1 MNWGRPRDDIYGQY
15 DYGIHNA
22 GQEPVTHTQVPTVTG
37 TSVIGIKYN
46 NGVIIAA
53 DNLASYGSLRRF
65 IDQERIIT
73 VGKNTAVGIGGDT
86 SDLQT
91 LQEILQKLEIEE
103 SYDDPT
109 GPLTTPTV
117 HSYLQKVMYHQ
128 RSQLDPY
135 WNALLVAG
143 LGADDEPYLAYV
155 DLLGVTYKAPA
166 VATGFGSYL
175 AVPLLRRTVEDEK
188 DVAHVTE
195 EQARNAIDEAMK
207 VLFYRDGRALD
218 KYTVATISKSEGVR
232 IEKDVR
238 CKNMNWKM
246 AEQVKGFGSQQQA

>member
-22 GQEPVTHTQVPTVTG
+22 GQEPITHTQVPTVTG

-143 LGADDEPYLAYV
+143 LGADNEPYLAYV